1 MAAAAAAC
9 GSTTT
14 SGGSTKNSSSGS
26 ANPLAGQPLEN
37 HLEIYNWS
45 EYDDPSTF
53 TKFTKLPAEAKVG
66 MTTHETFYSSN
77 DELLAK
83 LHAGGTSY
91 DIIVPSQ
98 NAVAELIQE
107 KGLMALDKALL
118 PNLKN
123 LDPSFLKPSYVP
135 TGDYHV
141 IKDFGIPRCSSYD
154 DKMRDRAAENDALTF
169 PSALPKFGGKGRH
182 QPPLERASE
191 DRPPR
196 ADGHSAP
203 TNTTIEPT
211 SNEVKLL
218 PALDPQGSH
227 RHRLRRATSTTPSPA
242 RSFFTK
248 MERRRVTGS
257 SRARKEQGAHHRGHS
272 RQRRQDVGGRPGSS
286 RERAAHPV
294 AAHAWINWLLTDTTV
309 TEMNYHNYK
318 IPMPSALAQLPA
330 SLRDDPMFN
339 IYKTYTDNY
348 HYILTSAPT
357 WWRAA
362 PRSTRSSRPRDGGRR
377 EATARRPPSGGRRTR
392 SFKPRYPAWL
402 AAPSLLY
409 YAIFF
414 LGPMAILVAFSLAIR
429 PASALSGTGSTRPSI
444 SRSPARCT
452 SPSSSARWSWPR
464 SAPC

>member
-1 MAAAAAAC
+1 MSKNQDRLNILAPREMKPKFDYLHREVQRAAGRPLNRRQALGLGGMALMAAAAAAC

-26 ANPLAGQPLEN
+26 ANPLAGKPLEN

-123 LDPSFLKPSYVP
+123 LDPSFLKPSYDP

-141 IKDFGIPRCSSYD
+141 IKDFGITMFFYNNKIVTEQPKTMLDFYH
-154 DKMRDRAAENDALTF
+154 
-169 PSALPKFGGKGRH
+169 ALPKFGGKGRTNLLDGAEEVV
-182 QPPLERASE
+182 PLALMALGK
-191 DRPPR
+191 DP
-196 ADGHSAP
+196 
-203 TNTTIEPT
+203 NTT
-211 SNEVKLL
+211 SQADFNEVKSFLL
-218 PALDPQGSH
+218 SIRKGVTTIDSSGYINDAIAGKIILSQGWNGDVRRIVQGRKKQGDITAVIPTAASEIWADNWCIPASAP
-227 RHRLRRATSTTPSPA
+227 
-242 RSFFTK
+242 
-248 MERRRVTGS
+248 
-257 SRARKEQGAHHRGHS
+257 
-272 RQRRQDVGGRPGSS
+272 
-286 RERAAHPV
+286 HPV
-294 AAHAWINWLLTDTTV
+294 AAHAWINWLLTPSTAV

-339 IYKTYTDNY
+339 VSKTYTDNY
-348 HYILTSAPT
+348 HYILNVSPQVVESRTQIYSEFK
-357 WWRAA
+357 AA
-362 PRSTRSSRPRDGGRR
+362 
-377 EATARRPPSGGRRTR
+377 
-392 SFKPRYPAWL
+392 
-402 AAPSLLY
+402 
-409 YAIFF
+409 
-414 LGPMAILVAFSLAIR
+414 
-429 PASALSGTGSTRPSI
+429 
-444 SRSPARCT
+444 
-452 SPSSSARWSWPR
+452 
-464 SAPC
+464 